1 MVCWTE
7 NGRVQGGTGMA
18 IRLARHCRIPVLN
31 LAALDARE
39 AMDRLD
45 RIAQSRESRDMA
57 QERALADRALE
68 RPVSQAVPRP
78 GHDKRD
84 KDWWLANGQ
93 RQAPAD
99 EARTATRQLSMHL

>member
-1 MVCWTE
+1 MRSA
-7 NGRVQGGTGMA
+7 GSRRV
-18 IRLARHCRIPVLN
+18 PVLN

-84 KDWWLANGQ
+84 KDWWLAEGVQ
-93 RQAPAD
+93 ETQAEEP
-99 EARTATRQLSMHL
+99 RRMTRQQGLHL